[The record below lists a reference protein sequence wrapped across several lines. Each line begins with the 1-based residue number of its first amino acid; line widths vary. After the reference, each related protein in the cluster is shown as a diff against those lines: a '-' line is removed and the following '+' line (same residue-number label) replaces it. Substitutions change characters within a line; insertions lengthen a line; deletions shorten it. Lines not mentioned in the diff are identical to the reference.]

1 MRVPVE
7 RSQENL
13 GRARA
18 LHFPCGVAVPSPV
31 RELRPHLLQGMAGK
45 KKTQVC
51 VFELWR

>member
-1 MRVPVE
+1 MPVE

-18 LHFPCGVAVPSPV
+18 LHFLCGVGVPSLV

-45 KKTQVC
+45 KKTRVC